1 MVQVQR
7 VSLQHAGNSSDFGG
21 VLYPDAGAVENRCV
35 LLGYL
40 RSESRSSVQSGGC
53 HCLVGPMQQRQRYVL
68 HTDSHYYS
76 LDNRSL
82 ALFNLLQLAGV
93 CRRTKAKREPDWWAE
108 KRAQGTYPKLCLGM
122 VCRRQHLTSAVQAL
136 WASAE
141 PDWWAEKGCAK
152 WWVQLPHTNQAIY
165 IYIYIYIIYSS

>member
-35 LLGYL
+35 LLVYL

-76 LDNRSL
+76 LDSRSL
-82 ALFNLLQLAGV
+82 ALFNLLQLLIVGV
-93 CRRTKAKREPDWWAE
+93 LIAVFAALAPPSNDNRHSALNCDFQSEGTPAKRSDFPLRDLS
-108 KRAQGTYPKLCLGM
+108 RT
-122 VCRRQHLTSAVQAL
+122 TI
-136 WASAE
+136 
-141 PDWWAEKGCAK
+141 
-152 WWVQLPHTNQAIY
+152 N
-165 IYIYIYIIYSS
+165 

>member
-108 KRAQGTYPKLCLGM
+108 KRAQGIYPKLCFGM
-122 VCRRQHLTSAVQAL
+122 VCRRQLRQPKHLTSAVLMPGSRVAPSTSAASTLWRDAL
-136 WASAE
+136 AHWIASAGE
-141 PDWWAEKGCAK
+141 RRA
-152 WWVQLPHTNQAIY
+152 
-165 IYIYIYIIYSS
+165 